1 MIVLPEEIENSPSQK
16 AVEEY
21 VNYMRER
28 INFAFSQIEKQNAEI
43 LKQIE
48 NINNRLAKLENGG
61 I

>member
-28 INFAFSQIEKQNAEI
+28 INFAFSYIERQNGEM
-43 LKQIE
+43 LEKLE
-48 NINNRLAKLENGG
+48 KINDRLAELENGG
-61 I
+61 V

>member
-1 MIVLPEEIENSPSQK
+1 
-16 AVEEY
+16 
-21 VNYMRER
+21 MRER

-48 NINNRLAKLENGG
+48 NINNRLAELKNGG